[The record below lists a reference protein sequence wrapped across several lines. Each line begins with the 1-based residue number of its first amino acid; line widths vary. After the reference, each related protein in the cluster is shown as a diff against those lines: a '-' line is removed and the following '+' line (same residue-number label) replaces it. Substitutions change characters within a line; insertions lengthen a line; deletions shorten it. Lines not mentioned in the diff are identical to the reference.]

1 MRFFFMITTVAA
13 SVAVALAAPPA
24 AAGGSNGF
32 TAIGSGLTTS
42 GDASAKGAVCPN
54 VAVCC
59 TTDIAGAANLDCSA
73 REFHFDLESKHFSR

>member
-24 AAGGSNGF
+24 AVGGS
-32 TAIGSGLTTS
+32 SGLTTS
-42 GDASAKGAVCPN
+42 GDVSAKGAVCNN

-59 TTDIAGAANLDCSA
+59 TTDIAGAVNLDCSA
-73 REFHFDLESKHFSR
+73 REFSL

>member
-1 MRFFFMITTVAA
+1 MRFFFIITTVAA

-24 AAGGSNGF
+24 AAGGSSGL

-42 GDASAKGAVCPN
+42 GDASAKGAVCPS

-59 TTDIAGAANLDCSA
+59 TTDIAGAVNLDCAA
-73 REFHFDLESKHFSR
+73 REFSLRL